1 MRREGGAAAQ
11 TAFAPPLHGGKPG
24 APDRHKAEMS
34 RRQGQG
40 DRYSQ
45 TTRMTQ
51 FPGAELSMG
60 QQDGVPGGGDRKMIA
75 EPSYY
80 VGRPVESMQTMLR
93 FAAEGNNRLL
103 PVVPDGVFGSNTMAA
118 VTAFQR
124 YYGLPATGVMNGAT
138 WERLVQTYQAQLVQ
152 QAPAEAMQPIL
163 NPQQTM
169 KPGEQLPHL
178 FGAGGA
184 AGPELRVSWPSSD
197 AGERHAG
204 CVHSHGGTPLSGP
217 LRPAGDRRGG
227 PAHLAVSLPPLH
239 LAAGNGTGAA
249 GGKQ

>member
-1 MRREGGAAAQ
+1 
-11 TAFAPPLHGGKPG
+11 
-24 APDRHKAEMS
+24 
-34 RRQGQG
+34 
-40 DRYSQ
+40 
-45 TTRMTQ
+45 
-51 FPGAELSMG
+51 
-60 QQDGVPGGGDRKMIA
+60 MIS

-103 PVVPDGVFGSNTMAA
+103 PVVPDGVFGPNTMAA

-169 KPGEQLPHL
+169 KPGESNYHIYLVQ
-178 FGAGGA
+178 A
-184 AGPELRVSWPSSD
+184 ALRVLSSVYRGLPQTPVT
-197 AGERHAG
+197 GEVDRHTWRYL
-204 CVHSHGGTPLSGP
+204 CRHYT
-217 LRPAGDRRGG
+217 
-227 PAHLAVSLPPLH
+227 
-239 LAAGNGTGAA
+239 LAAGNGTGSCRR
-249 GGKQ
+249 GKQ

>member
-1 MRREGGAAAQ
+1 
-11 TAFAPPLHGGKPG
+11 
-24 APDRHKAEMS
+24 
-34 RRQGQG
+34 
-40 DRYSQ
+40 
-45 TTRMTQ
+45 
-51 FPGAELSMG
+51 
-60 QQDGVPGGGDRKMIA
+60 MIA

-103 PVVPDGVFGSNTMAA
+103 PVVPDGVFGPNTMAA

-163 NPQQTM
+163 NPTADDET
-169 KPGEQLPHL
+169 GREQLPHL

-239 LAAGNGTGAA
+239 PGCRKRNRELPERETINPGGRSRASAHPVALRKLAD
-249 GGKQ
+249 